1 MTRLRYFASRTF
13 QTVVMLWAILTFL
26 FFFFRLMPGNFTDIM
41 LFQGASEEAVK
52 RFQEKWGLTDPVYV
66 QYVNYLANFLTGDTG
81 VSLRS
86 RQPVWETV
94 KIPLFN
100 SFILIAPAITVGYL
114 IGGVLGTIFG
124 TNRNTRLERFGI
136 IGTVF
141 VGTVPIFFLG
151 IVLIIVFS
159 GRLGWLPSSGMLSP
173 IAVDQFSDA
182 AWWRKYLSQD
192 FRLHYILP
200 FATIAIRYANF
211 PTLIMRTS
219 VVEVLN
225 QDFVYYQRITG
236 ISSFRRK
243 LHIARHA
250 SLPVITLYPI
260 SMTRAVGG
268 LVLLEVVFNWP
279 GIGRELVEAVL
290 QRDFPTVQFIFFL
303 VAAMVIIGNFVIDII
318 YGVVDPRVSVED

>member
-1 MTRLRYFASRTF
+1 MTRLRYFASRTV

-26 FFFFRLMPGNFTDIM
+26 FFFFRLMPGDFADIM
-41 LFQGASEEAVK
+41 LFQGASEEAVEQ
-52 RFQEKWGLTDPVYV
+52 FQEKWGLTDPVYV
-66 QYVNYLANFLTGDTG
+66 QYANYMANFATGDVG
-81 VSLRS
+81 VSLRT
-86 RQPVWETV
+86 RQPVWDTV
-94 KIPLFN
+94 KMPLFN

-114 IGGVLGTIFG
+114 IGGVMGTIFG

-141 VGTVPIFFLG
+141 IGTVPIFFLG
-151 IVLIIVFS
+151 MVLIVVFS
-159 GRLGWLPSSGMLSP
+159 GWLGWLPSSGMLSP
-173 IAVDQFSDA
+173 IAVDRFSED
-182 AWWRKYLSQD
+182 AWWRMYVSKD
-192 FRLHYILP
+192 FALHYMLP
-200 FATIAIRYANF
+200 FLTIAIRYANF

-236 ISSFRRK
+236 IPSIRRK

-303 VAAMVIIGNFVIDII
+303 VAAMVIIGNFLIDII
-318 YGVVDPRVSVED
+318 YGIVDPRVAVDE

>member
-1 MTRLRYFASRTF
+1 MTRLRYFVSRTV
-13 QTVVMLWAILTFL
+13 QTFVMLWAILTFL
-26 FFFFRLMPGNFTDIM
+26 FFFFRLMPGNFADIM
-41 LFQGASEEAVK
+41 LFQGASEEAVEQ
-52 RFQEKWGLTDPVYV
+52 FQKKWGLNDPVYV
-66 QYVNYLANFLTGDTG
+66 QYANYMGNFLIGDAG
-81 VSLRS
+81 VSLRT
-86 RQPVWETV
+86 RQPVWSTV
-94 KIPLFN
+94 KMPLFN

-114 IGGVLGTIFG
+114 IGGVIGTIFG

-141 VGTVPIFFLG
+141 IGTVPIFFLG
-151 IVLIIVFS
+151 IVLIVVFS
-159 GRLGWLPSSGMLSP
+159 GWLGWFPSSGMLSP
-173 IAVDQFSDA
+173 IAVDRFSDDP
-182 AWWRKYLSQD
+182 WWRMYVSKD
-192 FRLHYILP
+192 FALHYMLP
-200 FATIAIRYANF
+200 FLTIAIRYANF

-236 ISSFRRK
+236 ISDFRRK

-290 QRDFPTVQFIFFL
+290 QRDFPVVQFIFFL
-303 VAAMVIIGNFVIDII
+303 VAAMVIIGNFLIDII
-318 YGVVDPRVSVED
+318 YGIVDPRVSVED